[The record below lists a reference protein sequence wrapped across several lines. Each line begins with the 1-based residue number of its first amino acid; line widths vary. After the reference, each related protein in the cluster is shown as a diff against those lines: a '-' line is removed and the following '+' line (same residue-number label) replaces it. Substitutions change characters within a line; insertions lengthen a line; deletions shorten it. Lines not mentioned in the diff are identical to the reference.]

1 MGASE
6 LASSS
11 RLDDTRPVSE
21 ARAMQLPDNAAICV
35 VGAGQMGA
43 GIAQVCAQ
51 GGYTVLLVDAALERA
66 ASGKAGVEKQLTRL
80 VDKGKLSAAE
90 RGATLGR
97 IEVTS
102 AESAYPRAELVI
114 EAASENRELKFAIF
128 EQADALAKPSALL
141 ASNTSSISITALAAR
156 TQRPERVI
164 GMHFMNPVP
173 VMKLVEIV
181 RGLRTSEETLETIR
195 ALGERLKKTLIVS
208 QDRPGFLVNRML
220 IPFLNEACLALD
232 EGTGSAEDIDQG
244 ARLGLNHPQGPLE
257 LADLIGLDTVLAI
270 ARVLE
275 QDFGDPKYRPAVLLK
290 NLVAAGFLGK
300 KTKRGF
306 YVYDDA
312 GAKLGRAT

>member
-1 MGASE
+1 
-6 LASSS
+6 
-11 RLDDTRPVSE
+11 
-21 ARAMQLPDNAAICV
+21 MQLSESAVICV

-51 GGYTVLLVDAALERA
+51 AGYAVLLVDATAERA
-66 ASGKAGVEKQLTRL
+66 LAGKTAIEKQLTRL
-80 VDKGKLSAAE
+80 SEKGKLSADQRA
-90 RGATLGR
+90 ATLAR
-97 IEVTS
+97 IETTS
-102 AESAYPRAELVI
+102 ADHAYPRADLVI
-114 EAASENRELKFAIF
+114 EAASENRELKRAIF

-141 ASNTSSISITALAAR
+141 ASNTSSISITALAAH
-156 TQRPERVI
+156 TLRPAQVI

-181 RGLRTSEETLETIR
+181 RGLQTSDATLEAIS
-195 ALGERLKKTLIVS
+195 ALGTALGKTLIVS
-208 QDRPGFLVNRML
+208 RDRPGFLVNRML

-244 ARLGLNHPQGPLE
+244 ARLGLNHPLGPLE

-275 QDFGDPKYRPAVLLK
+275 QDFGDPKYRPAILLK

-306 YVYDDA
+306 YAYDES
-312 GAKLGRAT
+312 GKKLAPAR

>member
-1 MGASE
+1 
-6 LASSS
+6 
-11 RLDDTRPVSE
+11 
-21 ARAMQLPDNAAICV
+21 MQLSDNAVICV

-51 GGYTVLLVDAALERA
+51 AGYPVLLVDAALERA
-66 ASGKAGVEKQLTRL
+66 ISAKAGIEQQLTRL
-80 VDKGKLSAAE
+80 VDKGKLDPAQRDAAAARIETTSAA
-90 RGATLGR
+90 L
-97 IEVTS
+97 
-102 AESAYPRAELVI
+102 AYPRADLVI
-114 EAASENRELKFAIF
+114 EAATENRELKLAIF
-128 EQADALAKPSALL
+128 EQADALTKPSALL

-156 TQRPERVI
+156 TKRPQQVI

-181 RGLRTSEETLETIR
+181 RGLQTSEETLSTIR
-195 ALGERLKKTLIVS
+195 ALGETLKKSSIVS

-244 ARLGLNHPQGPLE
+244 ARLGLNHPLGPLE

-300 KTKRGF
+300 KTRRGF
-306 YVYDDA
+306 YVYDDK